1 MRQPDVNILQ
11 AVIAAL
17 PDDRLR
23 PLLLELLGATP
34 AVPAASAPI
43 TPDAAATTTPAA
55 AAATAKN
62 RGGRPP
68 GSHNKA
74 KAVETGAAKA
84 AALAALPGRAEMVAA
99 VAAGK
104 MTQAEAAR
112 RLNTTPKTVAS
123 WVERFRREQ
132 QEQEPAAA
140 SGSDQATAAPSRP
153 PGPAG
158 ETPAQRTARLA
169 KHAAAQRA
177 RDAVRRRLRDADR
190 TAKAAQMGLPIE
202 DNGDEDIARVSI
214 SAARPTLTKTGIDPD
229 PAEAALAAKLW
240 ARAAQINP
248 ANPHRPIAS
257 EFNLNAALALDHYRS
272 STMPP
277 IAPAAAAR
285 FIEAA

>member
-23 PLLLELLGATP
+23 PLLLELLGM
-34 AVPAASAPI
+34 VSAAPSADADEHKP
-43 TPDAAATTTPAA
+43 PDAVVSTTPAPP
-55 AAATAKN
+55 AKHA
-62 RGGRPP
+62 GGRPR
-68 GSHNKA
+68 GSRNKA
-74 KAVETGAAKA
+74 KAPAVVTGAKKA

-104 MTQAEAAR
+104 ITQAEAAR
-112 RLNTTPKTVAS
+112 QLNTTPKTVAN
-123 WVERFRREQ
+123 WVAREQ
-132 QEQEPAAA
+132 KQAAA

-153 PGPAG
+153 PGPVG

-214 SAARPTLTKTGIDPD
+214 SAARPTLTKTSIEPD